1 MRLPA
6 QSLFL
11 KIFLWFWATAIA
23 TSISLILTFIFG
35 SGSVPARWH
44 STLTDT
50 ARSSGMVAI
59 AEYEKGGSPAATAY
73 LARFEHDTQLRA
85 CLFAPGGS
93 VVAGIHC
100 GSFAELQSQIA
111 LTHKSEVEVRYGLV
125 RVALTLPGPNGEEFI
140 FATELP
146 AGPRAA
152 LGTTLATV
160 LERGGVAFLVSG
172 FICYLLAHY
181 LTAPILQL
189 QIAARQLAAGR
200 LSTRAV
206 LSLRWRKDEIGDL
219 VQDFNEMAERMEELV
234 SRQRQLIYD
243 ISHELRSPLARL
255 NVALDLGRQRKGSDP
270 AFDRMERDIDCLNE
284 MIGRLLTLARL
295 DAAAAPVEMSSVDM
309 TELVAQIVH
318 DAGFESKKRNVIVRL
333 TADEDCVVQG
343 NAGLLHS
350 AIENVVRNA
359 VLYTVPDSAVEVVLE
374 HSKTGDTDC
383 INLSILDQGPGVAES
398 DLERIFRP
406 FYRTTEARDR
416 ASGGAGLGLAIADRV
431 IHTHGGTIRA
441 RNTNGKGLEVRIS
454 LPSLRGLT

>member
-1 MRLPA
+1 M
-6 QSLFL
+6 
-11 KIFLWFWATAIA
+11 
-23 TSISLILTFIFG
+23 
-35 SGSVPARWH
+35 
-44 STLTDT
+44 
-50 ARSSGMVAI
+50 
-59 AEYEKGGSPAATAY
+59 
-73 LARFEHDTQLRA
+73 
-85 CLFAPGGS
+85 
-93 VVAGIHC
+93 
-100 GSFAELQSQIA
+100 
-111 LTHKSEVEVRYGLV
+111 
-125 RVALTLPGPNGEEFI
+125 
-140 FATELP
+140 
-146 AGPRAA
+146 
-152 LGTTLATV
+152 
-160 LERGGVAFLVSG
+160 
-172 FICYLLAHY
+172 LAHY

>member
-1 MRLPA
+1 M
-6 QSLFL
+6 
-11 KIFLWFWATAIA
+11 
-23 TSISLILTFIFG
+23 
-35 SGSVPARWH
+35 
-44 STLTDT
+44 
-50 ARSSGMVAI
+50 
-59 AEYEKGGSPAATAY
+59 
-73 LARFEHDTQLRA
+73 
-85 CLFAPGGS
+85 
-93 VVAGIHC
+93 
-100 GSFAELQSQIA
+100 
-111 LTHKSEVEVRYGLV
+111 
-125 RVALTLPGPNGEEFI
+125 
-140 FATELP
+140 
-146 AGPRAA
+146 
-152 LGTTLATV
+152 
-160 LERGGVAFLVSG
+160 
-172 FICYLLAHY
+172 
-181 LTAPILQL
+181 

-416 ASGGAGLGLAIADRV
+416 ASG
-431 IHTHGGTIRA
+431 
-441 RNTNGKGLEVRIS
+441 
-454 LPSLRGLT
+454 